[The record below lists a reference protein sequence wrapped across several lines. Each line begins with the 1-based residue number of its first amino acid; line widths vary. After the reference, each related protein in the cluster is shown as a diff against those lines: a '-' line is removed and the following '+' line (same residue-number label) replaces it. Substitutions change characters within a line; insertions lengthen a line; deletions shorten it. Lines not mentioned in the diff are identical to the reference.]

1 MVFHKLRDTLKIVVK
16 RVPSDVT
23 PRYNGFNRDF
33 IDGRLFQNLL
43 ECLNDCRFCP
53 LHRYPPFP
61 EKGKV
66 TATAPMQ
73 NIVEL

>member
-16 RVPSDVT
+16 RVSSDVT
-23 PRYNGFNRDF
+23 PRHNGFYRDF

-53 LHRYPPFP
+53 LHGDPPFP

-66 TATAPMQ
+66 AAAAPMQ
-73 NIVEL
+73 YLVEL